1 MAPNVWDS
9 TTTSTSNWGY
19 TVSTTAA
26 YGAEP
31 TRYSEDTSSR
41 WDVVY
46 VITGHSKEIETKI
59 KKLLKKMVAEMCKS
73 GWVNYEPYYS
83 DPKPIPVNL
92 RGVRLEGRGWGNK
105 NKS

>member
-1 MAPNVWDS
+1 
-9 TTTSTSNWGY
+9 
-19 TVSTTAA
+19 
-26 YGAEP
+26 
-31 TRYSEDTSSR
+31 
-41 WDVVY
+41 
-46 VITGHSKEIETKI
+46 
-59 KKLLKKMVAEMCKS
+59 MCKS